1 MMINEHE
8 QAEEGAAQG
17 MVGFGWEAASTDMAV
32 EEMLLFAEILGL
44 GQCATDGL
52 ICQAPEQEGSRG

>member
-1 MMINEHE
+1 MINEHE

-17 MVGFGWEAASTDMAV
+17 MVGFGWEAASTDMTV